1 MNNRFRT
8 ILFIVLAVGQFVFA
22 RHYYSLRFTIDLLFL
37 IIFFIAIRSGFMTSI
52 LGAALIGFCSDYLT
66 GGVMGVFSFSRTL
79 AAYFSQQSFALP
91 RPEEEYFHFPA
102 HPGLPVPVEPGGLC
116 LLGPDLQVQDHGQPA
131 GFSAIVHGP
140 GRHDHPGPEKSEV
153 PAGCILAKGS

>member
-66 GGVMGVFSFSRTL
+66 GGIMGVFSFSRTL
-79 AAYFSQQSFALP
+79 AAFFLNSLSRFLDLKKNIFIFLLILVSLFLSNLAAFAFLVLIFK
-91 RPEEEYFHFPA
+91 YKITA
-102 HPGLPVPVEPGGLC
+102 S
-116 LLGPDLQVQDHGQPA
+116 LLVFQPLSTA
-131 GFSAIVHGP
+131 LVGTL
-140 GRHDHPGPEKSEV
+140 
-153 PAGCILAKGS
+153 ILAPKKTKSLLDVS

>member
-79 AAYFSQQSFALP
+79 AAFFLNSLSRFLDLKKNIFIFLLILVSLFLSNLAAFAFLVLIFK
-91 RPEEEYFHFPA
+91 YKITASKANF
-102 HPGLPVPVEPGGLC
+102 
-116 LLGPDLQVQDHGQPA
+116 QPLSTA
-131 GFSAIVHGP
+131 LVGTL
-140 GRHDHPGPEKSEV
+140 
-153 PAGCILAKGS
+153 ILAPKKTKSLLDVS